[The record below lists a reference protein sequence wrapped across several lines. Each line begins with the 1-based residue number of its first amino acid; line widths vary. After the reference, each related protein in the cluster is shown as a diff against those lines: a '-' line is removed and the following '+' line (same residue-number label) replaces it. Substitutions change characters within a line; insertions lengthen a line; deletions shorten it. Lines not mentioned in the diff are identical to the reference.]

1 MVKKGAPSI
10 LQCSEKFL
18 TFFQKKTKK
27 NKQKKTKITHMV
39 FILAAS
45 SLHHAFETSTP
56 EEKERYKDKIYSIPG
71 LSLNPYTKNP
81 RKF

>member
-1 MVKKGAPSI
+1 
-10 LQCSEKFL
+10 
-18 TFFQKKTKK
+18 
-27 NKQKKTKITHMV
+27 MV

>member
-1 MVKKGAPSI
+1 
-10 LQCSEKFL
+10 
-18 TFFQKKTKK
+18 
-27 NKQKKTKITHMV
+27 MV

-71 LSLNPYTKNP
+71 LSLNPNTKILEKLFKTCLQRISK
-81 RKF
+81 RKKI